1 MYLRVKRKN
10 TTTLLHVEPSDSFQ
24 LVKQRIAS
32 LFSIESHKVMLLGSD
47 KTKELIDLGTVSD
60 QGIQIDYETCE
71 HLVLYMFLQHTNVI
85 FSLSDRVE
93 KWRCDICCIYEK
105 WRNIWRYRCH
115 WFSTIWRNRPRFYC
129 LAGRTV
135 LLANCLHVVSFRE
148 FSWWSLNHLLMSFDT
163 LHV

>member
-93 KWRCDICCIYEK
+93 K
-105 WRNIWRYRCH
+105 
-115 WFSTIWRNRPRFYC
+115 
-129 LAGRTV
+129 
-135 LLANCLHVVSFRE
+135 
-148 FSWWSLNHLLMSFDT
+148 
-163 LHV
+163 